1 MLTRFIQMQIKD
13 HPKGDGSYMIYHV
26 PSKSYERINFTVE
39 CGWNTHRQADGS
51 IYKDVAMS
59 DEELEDF
66 HSHWLKLY
74 NFGSENWADIIDE
87 MMTEIKGKLYQ
98 YADRKLTDDEM
109 WACSNLEDM
118 YDLLER
124 AKEYA
129 EAYR

>member
-1 MLTRFIQMQIKD
+1 MLTRFTQMQIKD
-13 HPKGDGSYMIYHV
+13 HPKEDGAYIIYHV
-26 PSKSYERINFTVE
+26 PSKSYEHINFTVE
-39 CGWNTHRQADGS
+39 CGWNTHREPDGS
-51 IYKDVAMS
+51 IYKDCAMS
-59 DEELEDF
+59 DEELEAF

-87 MMTEIKGKLYQ
+87 MMTEVKGELFH
-98 YADRKLTDDEM
+98 YADRKLNDDEM